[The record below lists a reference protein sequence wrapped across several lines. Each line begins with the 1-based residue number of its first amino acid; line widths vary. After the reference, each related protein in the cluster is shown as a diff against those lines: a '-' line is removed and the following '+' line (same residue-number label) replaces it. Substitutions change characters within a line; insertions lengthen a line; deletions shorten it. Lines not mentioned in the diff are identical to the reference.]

1 MQETHVED
9 TTPAGQSPM
18 VIEPEPDKTAEEIP
32 SEYTLENGAT
42 LKISKPSAMLL
53 ASVMTRVEE
62 ENPIPEIPEVWM
74 EDKGRNE
81 ANPNDPGYRAKMA
94 IWNANAVVR
103 MFKALCASSLSIQD
117 LGDAYD
123 PNGEDFADYLDA
135 LDLEVAP
142 GKTTRFL
149 QWLNTYAL
157 VQSES
162 KKLNSWMMTL
172 AGVTEADVAE
182 ATDFLQGDKGRP
194 ADPDGKD

>member
-1 MQETHVED
+1 MTETHVED
-9 TTPAGQSPM
+9 TTLAGQSPM
-18 VIEPEPDKTAEEIP
+18 VVEEEEKTGEQIP
-32 SEYTLENGAT
+32 TEYTLENGAT
-42 LKISKPSAMLL
+42 LKIGKPSAMLL

-62 ENPIPEIPEVWM
+62 ENPIPEIPETWM
-74 EDKGRNE
+74 EDKGRKEPN
-81 ANPNDPGYRAKMA
+81 ANDPSYMAKMA

-103 MFKALCASSLSIQD
+103 MFKALCASSLSIKE

-123 PNGEDFADYLDA
+123 PDGEDFADYLAA

-162 KKLNSWMMTL
+162 KQLNSWMMTL

-182 ATDFLQGDKGRP
+182 ATDFLQGNQRRP
-194 ADPDGKD
+194 ADPKPED

>member
-1 MQETHVED
+1 MQETHQD

-18 VIEPEPDKTAEEIP
+18 EIEPDKTAEEIP
-32 SEYTLENGAT
+32 SEFTLEIGAT
-42 LKISKPSAMLL
+42 LKITKPSSMLL
-53 ASVMTRVEE
+53 ASVMTDVEK
-62 ENPIPEIPEVWM
+62 ENPIPVAPQVYM

-81 ANPNDPGYRAKMA
+81 DNPNDPAFKAAMA
-94 IWNANAVVR
+94 IWNATAVVR

-117 LGDAYD
+117 LGEAYD
-123 PNGEDFADYLDA
+123 PGGEDFADYLDA
-135 LDLEVAP
+135 IGIEVAT

-162 KKLNSWMMTL
+162 KQLNTWMMTL
-172 AGVTEADVAE
+172 AGVTEEDVAE

-194 ADPDGKD
+194 ADPEPKG